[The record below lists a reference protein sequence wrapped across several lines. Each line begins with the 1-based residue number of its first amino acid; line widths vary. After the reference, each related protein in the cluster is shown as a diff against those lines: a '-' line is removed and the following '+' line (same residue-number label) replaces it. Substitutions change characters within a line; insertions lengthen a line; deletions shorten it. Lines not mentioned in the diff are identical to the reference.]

1 VPATILGRQSSVHHQ
16 YIKEYTYAN
25 ISKPAYQPMLPHK
38 TEAVMNL
45 KRLFV
50 VGAVLSLL
58 FGAGF
63 ALNPQLVIE
72 QHGMTANDGFRMMMR
87 VMGAALLGYAMI
99 FWSVRNAQAS
109 ATLTAIVRG
118 SFLFHLIAFGA
129 TTHGITTGVL
139 NTMGLGPV
147 LIHLG
152 LAFGFGY
159 YSFRTVAATGG
170 SATA

>member
-1 VPATILGRQSSVHHQ
+1 MCGRQCSVHHQ
-16 YIKEYTYAN
+16 HKEYSYAN
-25 ISKPAYQPMLPHK
+25 ISKPTHQPMLPHK

-50 VGAVLSLL
+50 AGAVLSVL
-58 FGAGF
+58 FGLGF
-63 ALNPQLVIE
+63 VLDPQLVIE

-87 VMGAALLGYAMI
+87 PMGGALLGYGMI
-99 FWSVRNAQAS
+99 FWWVRNAQAS
-109 ATLTAIVRG
+109 AALRAILRG
-118 SFLFHLIAFGA
+118 SFLFHLIAFGGTA
-129 TTHGITTGVL
+129 YGLATGVM
-139 NTMGLGPV
+139 NAMGWGPV

-152 LAFGFGY
+152 LALGFGY